1 MHQLGFDRYAI
12 IHFRCRD
19 PSGRQSRLRCYALDS
34 IVVSVFSQNLKGHLD
49 MLLLS
54 VLHDAPAHGYAVV
67 ERMAEISDGTFA
79 LGEGTIYPALRR
91 LEKNGL
97 LRSSWTTAKGRR
109 RRIYQVTK
117 KGEHALA
124 QQRGEWERFAL
135 GVRRILEAPG

>member
-1 MHQLGFDRYAI
+1 M
-12 IHFRCRD
+12 
-19 PSGRQSRLRCYALDS
+19 
-34 IVVSVFSQNLKGHLD
+34 SVFSQNLKGHLD

-67 ERMAEISDGTFA
+67 ERMAEISHGTFA